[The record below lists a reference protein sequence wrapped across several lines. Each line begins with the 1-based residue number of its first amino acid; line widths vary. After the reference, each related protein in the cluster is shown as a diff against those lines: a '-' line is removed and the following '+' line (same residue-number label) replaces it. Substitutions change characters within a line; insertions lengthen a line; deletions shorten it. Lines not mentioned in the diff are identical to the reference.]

1 MFGDIVAGVK
11 QCRETCEYF
20 DVCGGGAPA
29 NKLFEKGSFSVAE
42 TRFCEQS
49 LKIPTRIVLKD
60 LETVLAGSG
69 KPIKGFDPKDKGR
82 WISPWQ

>member
-1 MFGDIVAGVK
+1 DILAGVK
-11 QCRETCEYF
+11 HCQETCEYF

-69 KPIKGFDPKDKGR
+69 KPIKGFDPKDKVR